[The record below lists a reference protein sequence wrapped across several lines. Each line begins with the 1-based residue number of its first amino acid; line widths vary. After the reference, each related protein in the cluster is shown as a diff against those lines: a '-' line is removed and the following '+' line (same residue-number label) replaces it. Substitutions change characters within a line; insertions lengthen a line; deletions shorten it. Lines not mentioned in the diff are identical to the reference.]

1 VDRLLFQSLAAAKSQ
16 GTIRAQ
22 LTNDLAN
29 TSTPGFKKSFDH
41 VLLRSVKVTADHGY
55 QSRYQPVVQ
64 HSNVIDLK
72 AGPQMETGRLL
83 DISMQNKTVLGVLT
97 EDEQTAFTRRGDLQ
111 IRGDGTLITGNGLE
125 VAGEGGLPIVTI
137 PQTVISIAKDG
148 TVNATFPDEPEGDP
162 VPIGQLV
169 LRDASEQVLV
179 RRKDGLYEPEGANGN
194 GGDFENGP
202 NPVDIQIGVLEASN
216 VSPIEAMVRLID
228 FSRSFEAQV
237 NIIKETKDNDQSGA
251 TMMRIS

>member
-1 VDRLLFQSLAAAKSQ
+1 MDRLLFQSLAAAKSQ

-41 VLLRSVKVTADHGY
+41 VLLRSVKVTADYGY

-72 AGPQMETGRLL
+72 PGPQMQTGRLL

-97 EDEQTAFTRRGDLQ
+97 ENEQTAFTRRGDLQ

-125 VAGEGGLPIVTI
+125 VAAEGGAPIVTI
-137 PQTVISIAKDG
+137 PQAVISISKDG
-148 TVNATFPDEPEGDP
+148 TVNATFPDEPEGEP
-162 VPIGQLV
+162 VPIGQLM

-179 RRKDGLYEPEGANGN
+179 RRKDGLYEAQGANGN

-202 NPVDIQIGVLEASN
+202 TPVEIQVGVLEASN

>member
-1 VDRLLFQSLAAAKSQ
+1 MDRLLFQSLAAAKSQ

-41 VLLRSVKVTADHGY
+41 GLLRSVKVTADYGY

-72 AGPQMETGRLL
+72 PGPQMQTCRLL
-83 DISMQNKTVLGVLT
+83 DISMQNQTVLGVLT
-97 EDEQTAFTRRGDLQ
+97 ENEQVAFTRRGDLQ
-111 IRGDGTLITGNGLE
+111 IRGDGVLVTGNGLE
-125 VAGEGGLPIVTI
+125 VAGEGGVPIVTI

-148 TVNATFPDEPEGDP
+148 TVNATFPDEPEGEP
-162 VPIGQLV
+162 VPIGQLM

-179 RRKDGLYEPEGANGN
+179 RRKDG
-194 GGDFENGP
+194 F
-202 NPVDIQIGVLEASN
+202 
-216 VSPIEAMVRLID
+216 
-228 FSRSFEAQV
+228 
-237 NIIKETKDNDQSGA
+237 
-251 TMMRIS
+251 

>member
-1 VDRLLFQSLAAAKSQ
+1 MDRLLFQSLAAAKSQ

-41 VLLRSVKVTADHGY
+41 VLLRSVKVTADYGY
-55 QSRYQPVVQ
+55 QSRYQPVVE

-72 AGPQMETGRLL
+72 AGPQMQTGRLL
-83 DISMQNKTVLGVLT
+83 DISMQNNTVLGVLT
-97 EDEQTAFTRRGDLQ
+97 ENEQTAFTRRGDLQ
-111 IRGDGTLITGNGLE
+111 IRGDGTLVTGSGLE
-125 VAGEGGLPIVTI
+125 VAGEGGVPIVTI
-137 PQTVISIAKDG
+137 PQTIISISKDG
-148 TVNATFPDEPEGDP
+148 TVNATFPDEPEGEP
-162 VPIGQLV
+162 VPIGQLM

-179 RRKDGLYEPEGANGN
+179 RRKDGLYEAQGANGN

-202 NPVDIQIGVLEASN
+202 TPVEIQVGVLEASN

>member
-1 VDRLLFQSLAAAKSQ
+1 MDRLLFQSLAAAKTQS
-16 GTIRAQ
+16 TIRAQ

-41 VLLRSVKVTADHGY
+41 VLLRSVKVTADYGY

-64 HSNVIDLK
+64 HTNEIDLK
-72 AGPQMETGRLL
+72 PGPQMETGRLL
-83 DISMQNKTVLGVLT
+83 DIAMQNKTVLGVIT
-97 EDEQTAFTRRGDLQ
+97 ENDQIAFTRRGDLQ
-111 IRGDGTLITGNGLE
+111 IAGDGTLLTGDGLE
-125 VAGEGGLPIVTI
+125 VAGEGGVPIVVL

-148 TVNATFPDEPEGDP
+148 TVNASTPEEPEGDP
-162 VPIGQLV
+162 VPIGQLM
-169 LRDASEQVLV
+169 LRDSSEQILV
-179 RRKDGLYEPEGANGN
+179 RRVDGLYEAKGSNGN

-202 NPVDIQIGVLEASN
+202 VPAEIQIGVLEGSN

-251 TMMRIS
+251 TMMRLS

>member
-1 VDRLLFQSLAAAKSQ
+1 MDRLLFQSLAAAKTQ

-41 VLLRSVKVTADHGY
+41 VLLRSVKVTADYGY
-55 QSRYQPVVQ
+55 QTRYQPVVQ
-64 HSNVIDLK
+64 HSNVIDLEP
-72 AGPQMETGRLL
+72 GPQIETGRLL
-83 DISMQNKTVLGVLT
+83 DIAMQDQTVMGVRT
-97 EDEQTAFTRRGDLQ
+97 DDDQVAFTRRGDL
-111 IRGDGTLITGNGLE
+111 RLTGNGTLVTGDGLE
-125 VAGEGGLPIVTI
+125 VAGEGGAAIVVP
-137 PQTVISIAKDG
+137 PQTTISIAKDG
-148 TVNATFPDEPEGDP
+148 TVTAAFPDEPEGEA
-162 VPIGQLV
+162 VPIGQLM
-169 LRDASEQVLV
+169 LRDSSEQVLV
-179 RRKDGLYEPEGANGN
+179 RRKDGLYEAQGSNGN

-202 NPVDIQIGVLEASN
+202 NPVGIQTGVLEGSN

-237 NIIKETKDNDQSGA
+237 NVIKESKDNDQSGA